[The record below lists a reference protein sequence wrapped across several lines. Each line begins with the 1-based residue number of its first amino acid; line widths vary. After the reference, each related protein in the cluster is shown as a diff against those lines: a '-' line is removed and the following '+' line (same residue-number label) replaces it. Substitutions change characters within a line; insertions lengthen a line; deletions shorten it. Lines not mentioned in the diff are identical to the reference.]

1 MRITIA
7 TGLAAVL
14 LATAAAAQERRE
26 LGPHEHGHA
35 TLDIAVE
42 GKSVAMALS
51 APGADIV
58 GFEHAAEGDADRA
71 ALDAGMAALE
81 DPLALFKLPS
91 DAGCSLD
98 TAEVRQVFEAH
109 EHEEAGHE
117 EEHAEEHGEEATHS
131 AFEAEY
137 ALTCDDPSAIESID
151 FAFFDRFPNAE
162 EVEVNLVSERGQSS
176 YEVARD
182 RPRLAL
188 DGQV

>member
-1 MRITIA
+1 MRITVVG
-7 TGLAAVL
+7 GLAVVL
-14 LATAAAAQERRE
+14 LAATAAAQERRE

-35 TLDIAVE
+35 TLDVAVE
-42 GKSVAMALS
+42 GKRMTMMLN

-58 GFEHAAEGDADRA
+58 GFEHAAESDADRA
-71 ALDAGMAALE
+71 ALDAGMAALQ

-91 DAGCSLD
+91 GAGCSLD
-98 TAEVRQVFEAH
+98 DADVRQVFEAH

-117 EEHAEEHGEEATHS
+117 EEHAEEHGGEATHS

-137 ALTCDDPSAIESID
+137 ALTCADPSAIESID

-162 EVEVNLVSERGQSS
+162 EVGVNLVSERGQSS

-182 RPRLAL
+182 EPRLAL